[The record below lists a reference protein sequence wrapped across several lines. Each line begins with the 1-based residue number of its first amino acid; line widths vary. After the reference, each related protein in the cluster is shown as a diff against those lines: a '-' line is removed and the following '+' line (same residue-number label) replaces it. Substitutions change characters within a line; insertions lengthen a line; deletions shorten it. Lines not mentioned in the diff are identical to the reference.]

1 MSEEPTYPA
10 PDDDAVLDLQEA
22 EDEVLA
28 LKSEVAALKDQLL
41 RVAAEA
47 ENTKRRTEREAN
59 DARAFAITKFARDLL
74 DAADNLSTATA
85 YAPRDSQDPAVKNF
99 VIGVEM
105 TEKKLLEAFD
115 RNGLKKLTP
124 AAGEKFDPNFHQ
136 AMMEEVS
143 AEVASGAVVK
153 TLQSGYALFGRI
165 VRPAMVVVAAKGSG
179 SAAPETTASGANPYG
194 HHDDASGETV
204 DTKA

>member
-1 MSEEPTYPA
+1 MSEDATVPA
-10 PDDDAVLDLQEA
+10 PDDEAVLDLQEA

-136 AMMEEVS
+136 AMMEEASETVS
-143 AEVASGAVVK
+143 SGAVVK

-165 VRPAMVVVAAKGSG
+165 VRPAMVVVAARGSG
-179 SAAPETTASGANPYG
+179 AQTPESTSGGNPYAA
-194 HHDDASGETV
+194 HDDASGETV